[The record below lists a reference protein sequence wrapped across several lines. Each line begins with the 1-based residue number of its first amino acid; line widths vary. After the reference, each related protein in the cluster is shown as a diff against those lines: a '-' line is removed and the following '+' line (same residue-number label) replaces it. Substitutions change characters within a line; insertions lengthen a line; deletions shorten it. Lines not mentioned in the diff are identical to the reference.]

1 MAEVSERREY
11 LLQKASALPLTPGVY
26 IMHDRQGRVIYVGK
40 SRKLKNRVSQY
51 FQLGAKNI
59 KTQRMTSQVWEF
71 ETILCDTEIE
81 ALTLEN
87 SLIKQ
92 YSPKYNIRLK
102 DAKSYPYIK
111 ITAEEYPR
119 LICTRQRA
127 DDRGARYFGPYSGT
141 STVYSVINAI
151 NHTLGLPSCH
161 RSFPRDIG
169 RERPCI
175 YYQMGKCRGVCTGR
189 ISREEYAAQIKNAAD
204 ILSGSTAA
212 VKRTLQERMLAL
224 AEAERFEEAAVLRDT
239 ISALDRLRERQKV
252 VGRRGE
258 DQDVIALYD
267 GEAASCVS
275 IFNIRDGVLVDRRC
289 HVFSAGEIADAE
301 GVQSFICEQYK
312 LCEYIPPRVLLS
324 FELEDGER
332 EALESYLGGI
342 AGHRVTLRTPERGE
356 ARQLCQLA
364 VSNAADKVREFTEGI
379 GREASVLTRLAALCG
394 LEVYPERIE
403 AYDISNYGEECMKA
417 GMIVAIDGRLKRSEY
432 RSFNIKTVDGTDDYS
447 AMREAL
453 GRRLAHLDDESGS
466 FSARPDLILLDGG
479 RGHVAVIRELLAER
493 GLEDIP
499 LMGMVKDDYHKTRAL
514 TNGEDEI
521 NIAREREVFNFIY
534 RLQEE
539 VHRYTFTRTE
549 TAKRKS
555 LRTSSLTEIRGIG
568 PQKARS
574 LLTHFGG
581 LGAIKQAERR
591 DIEAVK
597 GISVSDAAAVWAH
610 FHPDES
616 KT

>member
-1 MAEVSERREY
+1 MQETSERREY
-11 LLQKASALPLTPGVY
+11 LLKKANALPLSPGVY
-26 IMHDRQGRVIYVGK
+26 IMHDKSGKVIYVGK

-51 FQLGAKNI
+51 FQSGAKNA
-59 KTQRMTSQVWEF
+59 KTQRMTSLVWEF

-87 SLIKQ
+87 NFIKQ
-92 YSPKYNIRLK
+92 YSPKYNIKLK

-119 LICTRQRA
+119 LVCTRQRVN
-127 DDRGARYFGPYSGT
+127 DKARYFGPYSGT
-141 STVYSVINAI
+141 STVYSVINTV

-189 ISREEYAAQIKNAAD
+189 VTHDEYEAQVKNAAD
-204 ILSGSTAA
+204 ILSGNTAA
-212 VKRTLQERMLAL
+212 VKKALQSRMLQL
-224 AEAERFEEAAVLRDT
+224 AEDERFEEAAVLRDT

-252 VGRRGE
+252 VGARGE

-267 GEAASCVS
+267 GGAASCVS
-275 IFNIRDGVLVDRRC
+275 VFNIRDGVLVDRRC
-289 HVFSAGEIADAE
+289 HIFSAGEIAAE
-301 GVQSFICEQYK
+301 EGMSAFICEQYK

-324 FELEDGER
+324 FELDEEER
-332 EALESYLGGI
+332 QALESYLGRI
-342 AGHRVTLRTPERGE
+342 AGHRVQVRVPERGE
-356 ARQLCQLA
+356 NRKLCQLA
-364 VSNAADKVREFTEGI
+364 VSNAADRVREYTDGV
-379 GREASVLTRLAALCG
+379 GREQSVLTRLASLCG

-403 AYDISNYGEECMKA
+403 AYDISNYGDEFMRA
-417 GMIVAIDGRLKRSEY
+417 GMIVCVDGKLKKSDY
-432 RSFNIKTVDGTDDYS
+432 RSFNIKTVEGTDDYS
-447 AMREAL
+447 AMREVL
-453 GRRLAHLDDESGS
+453 DRRLTHLADENGS
-466 FSARPDLILLDGG
+466 FSNRPDLILLDGG
-479 RGHVAVIRELLAER
+479 RGHVAVIRELLVEH
-493 GLEDIP
+493 GLDDIP
-499 LMGMVKDDYHKTRAL
+499 LLGMVKDDYHKTRAL
-514 TNGEDEI
+514 TDGENEI
-521 NIAREREVFNFIY
+521 NIARERDIFTFIY
-534 RLQEE
+534 KLQEE

-555 LRTSSLTEIRGIG
+555 IKTSSLTEIHGIG
-568 PQKARS
+568 PKKAKA

-581 LGAIKQAERR
+581 LAALKAAERR

-597 GISVSDAAAVWAH
+597 GISLADAASVWNH
-610 FHPDES
+610 FHGENG

>member
-11 LLQKASALPLTPGVY
+11 LLQKANALPLTPGVY

-111 ITAEEYPR
+111 ITEGEYPR
-119 LICTRQRA
+119 LVCTRRRS

-151 NHTLGLPSCH
+151 NHTLGLPSCR

-175 YYQMGKCRGVCTGR
+175 YYQMGKCRGVCTGQV
-189 ISREEYAAQIKNAAD
+189 SREEYAAQIKNAVD
-204 ILSGSTAA
+204 ILSGGTAA

-239 ISALDRLRERQKV
+239 ISALDRLREKQKV

-267 GEAASCVS
+267 GEVAACVS

-289 HVFSAGEIADAE
+289 HVFSSGEIADAE

-324 FELEDGER
+324 FELEDSER
-332 EALESYLGGI
+332 TALESYLGGI

-356 ARQLCQLA
+356 ARQLCRLA
-364 VSNAADKVREFTEGI
+364 VSNAADRVREFTEGV

-417 GMIVAIDGRLKRSEY
+417 GMIVAVDGRLKRSEY
-432 RSFNIKTVDGTDDYS
+432 RSFNIKTVEGTDDYS

-466 FSARPDLILLDGG
+466 FASRPDLILLDGG

-499 LMGMVKDDYHKTRAL
+499 LLGMVKDDYHKTRAL

-521 NIAREREVFNFIY
+521 NIAREREVFGFIY

-568 PQKARS
+568 PQKAKA
-574 LLTHFGG
+574 LLAHFGG
-581 LGAIKQAERR
+581 LGAIKSAERR

-597 GISVSDAAAVWAH
+597 GISVSDAAAVWTH
-610 FHPDES
+610 FHPNGE
-616 KT
+616 KA

>member
-1 MAEVSERREY
+1 MQETSERREY
-11 LLQKASALPLTPGVY
+11 LLKKANALPLSPGVY
-26 IMHDRQGRVIYVGK
+26 IMHDKSGKVIYVGK

-51 FQLGAKNI
+51 FQSGAKNA
-59 KTQRMTSQVWEF
+59 KTQRMTSLVWEF

-87 SLIKQ
+87 NFIKQ
-92 YSPKYNIRLK
+92 YSPKYNIKLK

-119 LICTRQRA
+119 LVCTRQRVN
-127 DDRGARYFGPYSGT
+127 DKARYFGPYSGT
-141 STVYSVINAI
+141 STVYSVINTV

-189 ISREEYAAQIKNAAD
+189 VTHDEYEAQAKNAAD
-204 ILSGSTAA
+204 ILSGNTTA
-212 VKRTLQERMLAL
+212 VKKTLQSRMLQL
-224 AEAERFEEAAVLRDT
+224 AEDERFEEAAILRDT
-239 ISALDRLRERQKV
+239 ISALDRLREKQKV
-252 VGRRGE
+252 VGARGE

-267 GEAASCVS
+267 GGAASCVS
-275 IFNIRDGVLVDRRC
+275 VFNIRDGVLVDRRC
-289 HVFSAGEIADAE
+289 HIFSAGEIATEE
-301 GVQSFICEQYK
+301 GMSAFICEQYK

-324 FELEDGER
+324 FELDEEER
-332 EALESYLGGI
+332 QALESYLGRV
-342 AGHRVTLRTPERGE
+342 AGHRVQVRVPERGE
-356 ARQLCQLA
+356 NRKLCQLA
-364 VSNAADKVREFTEGI
+364 VSNAADRVREYTDGVGLEQ
-379 GREASVLTRLAALCG
+379 SVLTRLASLCG

-403 AYDISNYGEECMKA
+403 AYDISNYGDEFMRA
-417 GMIVAIDGRLKRSEY
+417 GMIVCVDGKLKKSDY
-432 RSFNIKTVDGTDDYS
+432 RSFNIKTVEGTDDYS
-447 AMREAL
+447 AMREVL
-453 GRRLAHLDDESGS
+453 GRRLTHLADENGS
-466 FSARPDLILLDGG
+466 FSNRPDLILLDGG

-493 GLEDIP
+493 GLDDIP
-499 LMGMVKDDYHKTRAL
+499 LLGMVKDDYHKTRAL
-514 TNGEDEI
+514 TDGENEI
-521 NIAREREVFNFIY
+521 NIARERDIFTFIY
-534 RLQEE
+534 KLQEE

-555 LRTSSLTEIRGIG
+555 IKTSSLTEIHGIG
-568 PQKARS
+568 PKKAKA

-581 LGAIKQAERR
+581 LAALKAAERR

-597 GISVSDAAAVWAH
+597 GISLADAASVWNH
-610 FHPDES
+610 FHGENG